1 MSEPAVVLV
10 TKASRGL
17 GRRVQARMKRVIE
30 TVVVLYMVLAL
41 PNAEAASPDP
51 LFQDDAALR
60 VEITAPFA
68 RLIDERPKDE
78 EFQGSFSFTDTDGS
92 RVELDLQIRARGN
105 FRHFNCDTPPL
116 YLNFKRSQVEGTLF
130 DQQNKLKMVVHC
142 KDSAR
147 YQQALLK
154 EFLAYRMLN
163 ALTDQSFRVRLLDVT
178 YVDSEDRRPRMV
190 RNAFLIE
197 HVDRLGDRLGRQ
209 QLNIFPD
216 NVQAIQ
222 ADHLNLTSVFQY
234 LLGNTD
240 FSPVLGSEDECC
252 HNYELF
258 GEEGAP
264 LLAIPYDFDM
274 SGFVNAPYA
283 RPESGLG
290 IDNVK
295 QRLYQGFCENNN
307 HIEASISEF
316 LQARDT
322 LYTLTENL
330 QEMAPT
336 VRGLVADYMDK
347 FYETID
353 DPQAVQRELIGRCI
367 QMTP

>member
-1 MSEPAVVLV
+1 
-10 TKASRGL
+10 
-17 GRRVQARMKRVIE
+17 MKRFIG
-30 TVVVLYMVLAL
+30 TVVVLHMVLAL
-41 PNAEAASPDP
+41 PNAKAGSPDP

-68 RLIDERPKDE
+68 QLINERPKEE
-78 EFQGSFSFTDTDGS
+78 EFLGSFSFKDPDGS
-92 RVELDLQIRARGN
+92 RVELDLQIRTRGN
-105 FRHFNCDTPPL
+105 FRHTNCDFPPL

-130 DQQNKLKMVVHC
+130 DQQDKLKIVVHC

-154 EFLAYRMLN
+154 EFLAYRILN
-163 ALTDQSFRVRLLDVT
+163 TLTDQSFRVRLLDVT

-197 HVDRLGDRLGRQ
+197 HVDRLGARLGRQ

-222 ADHLNLTSVFQY
+222 ADYLNLTSVFQY

-240 FSPVLGSEDECC
+240 FSPVLGSQDECC
-252 HNYELF
+252 HNYKLF
-258 GEEGAP
+258 GKEDAP

-274 SGFVNAPYA
+274 SGFVNTPYA

-295 QRLYQGFCENNN
+295 QRLYQGFCVNNG
-307 HIEASISEF
+307 HVEASISEF
-316 LQARDT
+316 LHARDT
-322 LYTLTENL
+322 LYALAANL

-336 VRGLVADYMDK
+336 VRKLVADYMDE
-347 FYETID
+347 FYETIS
-353 DPQAVQRELIGRCI
+353 DPQAVQQEVIDRCI

>member
-1 MSEPAVVLV
+1 MKHFIGTAV
-10 TKASRGL
+10 
-17 GRRVQARMKRVIE
+17 I
-30 TVVVLYMVLAL
+30 LYMALAL
-41 PNAEAASPDP
+41 PNAEADSPDP
-51 LFQDDAALR
+51 LFQEDAALR

-68 RLIDERPKDE
+68 RLIDERPKEE
-78 EFQGSFSFTDTDGS
+78 EFQGSFSFKGPDDS
-92 RVELDLQIRARGN
+92 WVELDLRVRTRGN
-105 FRHFNCDTPPL
+105 FRHTYCDSPPL
-116 YLNFKRSQVEGTLF
+116 YLNFKRSQVEGTSF
-130 DQQNKLKMVVHC
+130 DQQDKLKMVVHC

-154 EFLAYRMLN
+154 EYLAYRILN

-197 HVDRLGDRLGRQ
+197 HVDRLGARLGRQ
-209 QLNIFPD
+209 KLNIFPD

-222 ADHLNLTSVFQY
+222 ADYLNLTSMFQY

-240 FSPVLGSEDECC
+240 FSPILGSQDKCC

-258 GEEGAP
+258 GKEGAP

-274 SGFVNAPYA
+274 SGFVNTPYA

-295 QRLYQGFCENNN
+295 QRLYQGFCVNNG
-307 HIEASISEF
+307 HVEASISEF

-322 LYTLTENL
+322 LYALAANL

-336 VRGLVADYMDK
+336 VRKLVADYMDE
-347 FYETID
+347 FYETIN
-353 DPQAVQRELIGRCI
+353 DPQAVQREIVDRCVG
-367 QMTP
+367 MTP

>member
-1 MSEPAVVLV
+1 
-10 TKASRGL
+10 
-17 GRRVQARMKRVIE
+17 MKGFIA
-30 TVVVLYMVLAL
+30 TVAILYAVLAL
-41 PNAEAASPDP
+41 PNAKAVSPDP

-60 VEITAPFA
+60 VTITAPFA
-68 RLIDERPKDE
+68 RLIDERPKEE
-78 EFQGSFSFTDTDGS
+78 EFQGSFAFKGPNGS
-92 RVELDLQIRARGN
+92 WVELDLQVRTRGN
-105 FRHFNCDTPPL
+105 FRHANCDLPPL
-116 YLNFKRSQVEGTLF
+116 YLNFKRSQVKDTLF

-154 EFLAYRMLN
+154 EYLAYRVLN
-163 ALTDQSFRVRLLDVT
+163 ALTDRSFRVRLLDVT

-197 HVDRLGDRLGRQ
+197 HVDRLGARLGRQ
-209 QLNIFPD
+209 KLNIFPE

-240 FSPVLGSEDECC
+240 FSPILGSQEECC

-258 GEEGAP
+258 GKEDGP

-274 SGFVNAPYA
+274 SGFVNTPYA

-295 QRLYQGFCENNN
+295 QRLYQGFCVNND
-307 HIEASISEF
+307 HLKASISKF
-316 LQARDT
+316 LQVRDT
-322 LYTLTENL
+322 LYDMTANL

-336 VRGLVADYMDK
+336 VRGLVADYMDE
-347 FYETID
+347 FYATISD
-353 DPQAVQRELIGRCI
+353 SQAVQQELIDRCI
-367 QMTP
+367 QVTP